1 MRSAFRLR
9 QSKTG
14 APAFTKVFPVQ
25 KSALRDAIL
34 RQLRQ
39 ELATQTRAAEMA
51 REEAISEESR
61 PENKWDTHSQEAA
74 YLAGSQ
80 AKLAAE
86 IGESLEL
93 LAALPLPAFGPDAPA
108 ALGAL
113 ITVEAGSAPHP
124 RTLRYFL
131 APRAGGTEV
140 EVDGIPVLV
149 LTPQSPLGRQ
159 LLGKRVGDAVTAHGR
174 GPAAVQRIVAVA

>member
-1 MRSAFRLR
+1 MRSAFPLR

-14 APAFTKVFPVQ
+14 VAAFTKVFPVQ

-93 LAALPLPAFGPDAPA
+93 LANMPLPNFGPDDPV

-113 ITVEAGSAPHP
+113 VRLAPLP
-124 RTLRYFL
+124 GQRGRPALYFV
-131 APRAGGTEV
+131 APRAGGIEV
-140 EVDGIPVLV
+140 TLDGETVLV
-149 LTPQSPLGRQ
+149 VTPASPVGRQ
-159 LLGKRVGDAVTAHGR
+159 LLGRRVGELVTPPAR
-174 GPAAVQRIVAVA
+174 PATAQQIAAVS